1 MVVWSSLPIIEPLQS
16 VLSCTALFNSE
27 LTKKSNDMAVVVVVV
42 VVWWC
47 GIVYRL

>member
-16 VLSCTALFNSE
+16 VQSCTALFNSE
-27 LTKKSNDMAVVVVVV
+27 FTKKKSNDMAVVV